1 MEQISKVLSD
11 LFHMPAVQVGI
22 ILAGSVVASLI
33 AKFVFSRLIRSL
45 RRRTKTELDNQL
57 AEALQNPVVYSL
69 LLAGLAWGIV
79 ALKLNPSVTFVALG
93 ILKTL
98 AVIIWGSAAMR
109 IGTISLEFLSRQI
122 DRVSWIQPKTLPLF
136 EMVLKVVVIGGGLY
150 FAFVAWDIN
159 VTSWVASAGIIGI
172 AVGFAAKD
180 TLANLFSGV
189 FILAD
194 TPYKIGDFIILDDG
208 IRGEVTDIG
217 IRSTRLLTRDD
228 VEVTLPNAVIANAKI
243 VNETGGP
250 HQKMR
255 VRVKV
260 SVAYGSDVDEVRDIL
275 LSCARGA
282 DHVCVHPEP
291 RVRFREFGDSGLLFE
306 LLAWIDK
313 PVYRGVVLDNLHAIV
328 YKALNKAGIEIPYAK
343 YDVYIKGLPEDQDF
357 APTGTE
363 VQNVKCKLKNAK

>member
-1 MEQISKVLSD
+1 MEQINKVLSN
-11 LFHMPAVQVGI
+11 LFHMSAVQVGI
-22 ILAGSVVASLI
+22 ILAGSVIASLV

-45 RRRTKTELDNQL
+45 RKRTKNELDDQL
-57 AEALQNPVVYSL
+57 VEALQNPVVYSL
-69 LLAGLAWGIV
+69 LLAGLAWAII
-79 ALKLNPSVTFVALG
+79 ALNLNPSVTFAALG
-93 ILKTL
+93 VLKTL

-109 IGTISLEFLSRQI
+109 IGTIFLKFLSRQI
-122 DRVSWIQPKTLPLF
+122 DRVAWIQPKTLPLF
-136 EMVLKVVVIGGGLY
+136 EIVLKVVVIGGGLY
-150 FAFVAWDIN
+150 FAFVAWGIN
-159 VTSWVASAGIIGI
+159 VTSWVASAGIVGI
-172 AVGFAAKD
+172 AIGFAAKD

-250 HQKMR
+250 YQKMR

-260 SVAYGSDVDEVRDIL
+260 SVAYGSDVDEVREIL
-275 LSCARGA
+275 LSCASGA
-282 DHVCVHPEP
+282 EHVCDDPEP

-306 LLAWIDK
+306 LLAWIDQ
-313 PVYRGVVLDNLHAIV
+313 PVYRGVVLDNLHATV
-328 YKALNKAGIEIPYAK
+328 YKRFNKAGIEIPYAK
-343 YDVYIKGLPEDQDF
+343 YDVYIKGLPEGQDLPKPEPSTG
-357 APTGTE
+357 PTK
-363 VQNVKCKLKNAK
+363 V